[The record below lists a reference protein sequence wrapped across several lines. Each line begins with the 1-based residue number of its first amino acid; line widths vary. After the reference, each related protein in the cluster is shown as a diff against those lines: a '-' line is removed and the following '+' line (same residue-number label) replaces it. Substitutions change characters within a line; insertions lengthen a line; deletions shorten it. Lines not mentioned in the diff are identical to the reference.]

1 MTKKRKVGKAKWKE
15 QGRFKCTV
23 KPKDKNTVWMNAEI
37 NPMELLHKV
46 EDVYTLK
53 NKLRQWQIFLNK
65 ISRETEVHEDRDGAI
80 LTVHVLEQDIEKY
93 KKLGF
98 VVDEEAGE

>member
-15 QGRFKCTV
+15 QGRFRCTH
-23 KPKDKNTVWMNAEI
+23 KPKDKNAVWMNAEI

-65 ISRETEVHEDRDGAI
+65 ISQETEVHEDRDGAI

-98 VVDEEAGE
+98 EVDEEII